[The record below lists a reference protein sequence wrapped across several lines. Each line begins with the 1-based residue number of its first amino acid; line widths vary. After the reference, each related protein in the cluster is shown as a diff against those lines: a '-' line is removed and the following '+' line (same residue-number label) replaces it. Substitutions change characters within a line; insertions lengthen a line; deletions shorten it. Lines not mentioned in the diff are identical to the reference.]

1 MEAATLLAAATEAEN
16 HGHSETLFIVMGIVL
31 ALFAVAVSVLG
42 IRKPDLPESAT
53 RAITGLGAVLVVLTM
68 AAMVVI
74 ST

>member
-1 MEAATLLAAATEAEN
+1 MDALTLLAAASEAED

-31 ALFAVAVSVLG
+31 AAFAVVVATLG
-42 IRKPDLPESAT
+42 IRTPNLSDGAT
-53 RAITGLGAVLVVLTM
+53 RAITALGAVLVVLTM

>member
-1 MEAATLLAAATEAEN
+1 MDAASLLAAASEAEN

-31 ALFAVAVSVLG
+31 AVFAVVVATLG
-42 IRKPDLPESAT
+42 IRNPNLSDSAT
-53 RAITGLGAVLVVLTM
+53 RGVAWLGGVLVVLTM

>member
-1 MEAATLLAAATEAEN
+1 MDAATLLAAASEAEN
-16 HGHSETLFIVMGIVL
+16 HGHSETAFVVMGLIL
-31 ALFAVAVSVLG
+31 AVFAVIVSVVGL
-42 IRKPDLPESAT
+42 RSPNLPEKVT

>member
-1 MEAATLLAAATEAEN
+1 MDAATLLAAATEAEN

-31 ALFAVAVSVLG
+31 AVFAVVVATLG
-42 IRKPDLPESAT
+42 IRKPDLSESAT
-53 RAITGLGAVLVVLTM
+53 RGITVLGVVLVVATA

>member
-1 MEAATLLAAATEAEN
+1 MDAATLLAAASEAEN

-31 ALFAVAVSVLG
+31 AVFAVIVSVLG
-42 IRKPDLPESAT
+42 IRSPDLPERAT
-53 RAITGLGAVLVVLTM
+53 RAITGLGLVLGVLTM

>member
-1 MEAATLLAAATEAEN
+1 MDAPTLLAAASEAEN

-31 ALFAVAVSVLG
+31 AVFAVVVATLG
-42 IRKPDLPESAT
+42 IRNPNLSDSAT
-53 RAITGLGAVLVVLTM
+53 RGIAWLGGVLVVLTM